1 MSTSYPVQPPAYAPA
16 APKGYSA
23 IPQAEPSVADLPPRT
38 EGDAE
43 SDDFKYGVTVDQC
56 DNEIRMQFLK
66 KVYSVLFL
74 QIMGTTAVGA
84 AMSRESVSLWVRE
97 NQWAFIVPLLGS
109 LVTMGLLFWK
119 RHSHPLNLGLL
130 SLFTLFEAVSLGAV
144 VSYVN
149 QAVVLQALVITLFV
163 FAGLTLFTFQTKY
176 DFSGM
181 GSWLFSGLLL
191 LVGLGFVQIFI
202 PFSQTFDLVLA
213 GAGCLIFSAYIV
225 YDTYMITRRLSP
237 DEWVLAVISLYLDV
251 VNLFLN
257 ILRLL
262 NGSRDD

>member
-1 MSTSYPVQPPAYAPA
+1 
-16 APKGYSA
+16 
-23 IPQAEPSVADLPPRT
+23 
-38 EGDAE
+38 
-43 SDDFKYGVTVDQC
+43 
-56 DNEIRMQFLK
+56 
-66 KVYSVLFL
+66 
-74 QIMGTTAVGA
+74 MG
-84 AMSRESVSLWVRE
+84 
-97 NQWAFIVPLLGS
+97 F
-109 LVTMGLLFWK
+109 LFWK

-130 SLFTLFEAVSLGAV
+130 SLFTLLEAFSLGAV

-149 QAVVLQALVITLFV
+149 QTVVLQALVITLFV
-163 FAGLTLFTFQTKY
+163 FAGLTLFTFQTNY

-191 LVGLGFVQIFI
+191 LVGAGFVQVFI
-202 PFSQTFDLVLA
+202 PFSKALDLVVA
-213 GAGCLIFSAYIV
+213 GAGCVIFSAYII

-257 ILRLL
+257 ILRVL